1 MGELGKRRRGEI
13 SGVKIE
19 RDEGID
25 GSGWEEGKAGGCKW
39 VSGRKRDE
47 SAGWRE
53 KDKEKV
59 RDVGRERRRR
69 GERRVRGLGGERKSC
84 GEKEKGEGRDGG
96 WRKRGRERER
106 G

>member
-1 MGELGKRRRGEI
+1 MNSESVERGEI

-25 GSGWEEGKAGGCKW
+25 GNGRKEGKAGGCKW

-53 KDKEKV
+53 EDKEKV

-69 GERRVRGLGGERKSC
+69 RRKKGARVGERK
-84 GEKEKGEGRDGG
+84 KIVR
-96 WRKRGRERER
+96 RERK